1 MVEAIFEVKIPKPLL
16 EFGIDQIQVQ
26 QQVVEWL
33 VFSLFTQGR
42 VSSGLAAR
50 LLNISRVDFLALLRQ
65 HGIAYIDYS
74 DSELLE
80 EFQAVAMLE
89 VNPIL

>member
-42 VSSGLAAR
+42 VSSGQAAR

>member
-26 QQVVEWL
+26 QRVVEWL
-33 VFSLFTQGR
+33 VFSLFTQGQ
-42 VSSGLAAR
+42 VSSGQAAR
-50 LLNISRVDFLALLRQ
+50 LLNISRIDFLALLRQ

>member
-16 EFGIDQIQVQ
+16 EFGIVQIQVQ

-42 VSSGLAAR
+42 VSSGQAAR

>member
-16 EFGIDQIQVQ
+16 EFGIDQIQIQ

-42 VSSGLAAR
+42 VSSGQAAR
-50 LLNISRVDFLALLRQ
+50 LLNISRIDFLALLRQ